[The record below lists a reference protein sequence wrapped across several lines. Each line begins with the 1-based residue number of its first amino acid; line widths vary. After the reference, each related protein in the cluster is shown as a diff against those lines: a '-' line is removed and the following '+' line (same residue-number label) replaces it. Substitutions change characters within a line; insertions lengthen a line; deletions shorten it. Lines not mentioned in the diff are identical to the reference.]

1 MMPGGLSEAKPATPE
16 VQHIVNEVKPQF
28 ESRENRTYGIFKAI
42 VYKTQ
47 VVAGI
52 NYFIKVQVSDAVYVH
67 LKVFQSLPQENQGP
81 SLVSFETGKTIDDPL
96 TYF

>member
-1 MMPGGLSEAKPATPE
+1 AEGRPTNYFFPFLFL
-16 VQHIVNEVKPQF
+16 QVKPQF
-28 ESRENRTYGIFKAI
+28 ESRENRTFCIFKAI

-52 NYFIKVQVSDAVYVH
+52 NYFIKVQVSDDDYVH
-67 LKVFQSLPQENQGP
+67 LKVFQGLSHENQGP
-81 SLVSFETGKTIDDPL
+81 SLDGFQTGKTRDDPL